1 MVRADNTADGTTGN
15 TSAVAAGGREP
26 SRGGSG
32 GRHPAR
38 AAADAPGI
46 AGSAADAPAIA
57 GTAAVASAT
66 PGTAAV
72 APAIAGTAAGAGG
85 EVPRARFREVAPL
98 TAAGRT
104 PSRLVHLLAPA
115 AIYLTVRGI
124 GVAVLAMM
132 VDRNGLLDELSSWD
146 GDWLLAI
153 ARYGYA
159 DVPFDMVDAF
169 GGRTPDTPL
178 AFFPGYPGAAAAFG
192 LLTGGDLVL
201 AGLLVSAV
209 AGVFA
214 AYGLVR
220 LGELVPGGSRR
231 AGLLLVGLFAAAP
244 MAVVLSMTYTEALY
258 CALAAWALVGVLR
271 GQWLLAGAC
280 AAGAGLV
287 RPTASALV
295 AAVGLAAL
303 AAVLTRRDGVRP
315 WIGGALATTGLL
327 GYLAYVAGR
336 TGALGGWFTIQNAG
350 WGTAFD
356 GGATTVGF
364 TLRALAGSNN
374 VFDALVV
381 GMFVGSLV
389 LLAIGIRTCLP
400 WPLLVYAALVL
411 ITVWGS
417 DGVVHSRPRLLLSAF
432 VLLLP
437 VAVGLANR
445 RTGTAVAVIGAAA
458 LASAWFGGFALTIW
472 PYGI

>member
-1 MVRADNTADGTTGN
+1 MVAPDKATDNAVDGASTTTG
-15 TSAVAAGGREP
+15 GG
-26 SRGGSG
+26 
-32 GRHPAR
+32 PAL
-38 AAADAPGI
+38 P
-46 AGSAADAPAIA
+46 
-57 GTAAVASAT
+57 
-66 PGTAAV
+66 
-72 APAIAGTAAGAGG
+72 AAGAS
-85 EVPRARFREVAPL
+85 VPAP
-98 TAAGRT
+98 AATTTGRT
-104 PSRLVHLLAPA
+104 PLAAWARLAHLLAPA
-115 AIYLTVRGI
+115 AIYLAVRGVGI
-124 GVAVLAMM
+124 VVLALM
-132 VDRNGLLDELSSWD
+132 VGRNGLLDELSSWD

-153 ARYGYA
+153 AQYGYSG
-159 DVPFDMVDAF
+159 VPIDMVDAF
-169 GGRTPDTPL
+169 GSRSADTPL

-192 LLTGGDLVL
+192 LLTGGNLVV
-201 AGLLVSAV
+201 AGLAVSAV
-209 AGVFA
+209 AGVVA
-214 AYGLVR
+214 AYALVR

-271 GQWLLAGAC
+271 GQWVLAGAC

-287 RPTASALV
+287 RPTAGALV
-295 AAVGLAAL
+295 VAVGLAAL
-303 AAVLTRRDGVRP
+303 AAVISRRAGVRP

-336 TGALGGWFTIQNAG
+336 TGSLDGWFTIQNAG

-356 GGATTVGF
+356 GGVTTVEF
-364 TLRALAGSNN
+364 TLRALARSDG

-381 GMFVGSLV
+381 LMLAGSLV
-389 LLAIGIRTCLP
+389 LLAVGIRTRLP
-400 WPLLVYAALVL
+400 WPLLVYTSLIL

-417 DGVVHSRPRLLLSAF
+417 DGVVHSRPRLLLAAF

-437 VAVGLANR
+437 VAVGLARR
-445 RTGTAVAVIGAAA
+445 RTGTSVAVIGAAA